1 MGTGVIFSDSM
12 SWASLKLFVEIK
24 LKKQKIIFLL
34 GLASGVLRQYGHGLA
49 DLLLQQVRVG
59 GEIKHGKELGVL
71 NLEQH
76 TGDFAGHV
84 GVHGLKVKRLIPLCS
99 VYYKWCRRLCK

>member
-1 MGTGVIFSDSM
+1 M
-12 SWASLKLFVEIK
+12 
-24 LKKQKIIFLL
+24 
-34 GLASGVLRQYGHGLA
+34 LRQYGHGLA

-59 GEIKHGKELGVL
+59 GEVKHGKELGVL

-84 GVHGLKVKRLIPLCS
+84 GVHGLKVKRLTLRCS
-99 VYYKWCRRLCK
+99 VFHKWIRKLAKSYQNCT

>member
-1 MGTGVIFSDSM
+1 M
-12 SWASLKLFVEIK
+12 
-24 LKKQKIIFLL
+24 
-34 GLASGVLRQYGHGLA
+34 LRQYGHGLA

-59 GEIKHGKELGVL
+59 GEVEHGKELGVL

-84 GVHGLKVKRLIPLCS
+84 GVHGLKVKRLIPLH
-99 VYYKWCRRLCK
+99 